1 MNVIDRVESAKH
13 TLTGS
18 GIGKAVSKATSH
30 EIIGPKRKHVD
41 YIQNSLQ
48 ATNISIP
55 EVADM
60 LFERCSNSSWVVVF
74 KSLVTS
80 HHLMANA
87 NERFIQ
93 YIASRQTPWMLQT
106 FLDKGGVQGYDMSH
120 AIRRYSSYLAEKAY
134 AYRQMG
140 YDFCRVVRG
149 KESGVLRNM
158 DSAKVLKALP
168 CIQALID
175 SLITTEITS
184 NDLTNGVITA
194 AFMLLFKDLIR
205 LFACYNDGIINLLEK
220 YFQMKKNDC
229 KSALEIYKRFLSRM
243 ERVSEF
249 LKTAEDAGID
259 KGDIP
264 DLAKAPSSL
273 LDALEQHLTS
283 LEKGKNSAPPSKPLT
298 LATFNA
304 DTSINTFSHQPKT
317 TNTPTSTAE
326 DDYIREQKRMLEE
339 FEKKKQEKQQG
350 SEQRST
356 VPNPLNLPA
365 PTTKHHSTT
374 ILSQQ
379 ITFTKMTTNPS
390 AVNGTTATASST
402 KPSDDLLMLSANTTP
417 SLPFQ
422 NQNNFN
428 ANFNN
433 TSAFGSNDMFGNNT
447 VDFSNAF
454 NTSGTVGGTPN
465 LMDDLLVPEK
475 QNQQSVNNTS
485 NETVRM
491 SGDLDQGL
499 QRMAQSLDGL
509 NINQST
515 MTATAQKG
523 HQWNPQ
529 RGTRL
534 TGGNNYQMR
543 GVALSTLPPMSQPGM
558 LGMMQNPMMY
568 NQQYRMPVMQQQQQ
582 QQQPYYGM
590 QQRPQMNMMQGNTGM
605 YNNNPMNFN
614 MMSTQEQ
621 QQQNSMMS
629 NNLFK

>member
-140 YDFCRVVRG
+140 YDFCRVARG

-158 DSAKVLKALP
+158 DSTKVLKALP

-175 SLITTEITS
+175 SLIATEITS

-220 YFQMKKNDC
+220 YFEMKKNDC

-273 LDALEQHLTS
+273 LDALEQHLIS
-283 LEKGKNSAPPSKPLT
+283 LEKGKSSAPPSKPLT
-298 LATFNA
+298 LAIFNA
-304 DTSINTFSHQPKT
+304 DTSINTFSHQPTT

-326 DDYIREQKRMLEE
+326 DDYIREQKRMLEK
-339 FEKKKQEKQQG
+339 FEKKKQGKQQG
-350 SEQRST
+350 SEQSST
-356 VPNPLNLPA
+356 VPNPLNPPA
-365 PTTKHHSTT
+365 PNAKHHPTT
-374 ILSQQ
+374 PLSQQ

-390 AVNGTTATASST
+390 AVNGSTAAASSA

-422 NQNNFN
+422 NQNTFN

-433 TSAFGSNDMFGNNT
+433 TSAFGSNDMFGNKT
-447 VDFSNAF
+447 VDFNNAF

-475 QNQQSVNNTS
+475 QNQQSFNNAS

-491 SGDLDQGL
+491 PGDLDQGL
-499 QRMAQSLDGL
+499 QKMAQSLDGL

-515 MTATAQKG
+515 MTTTTQKG

-529 RGTRL
+529 KGTRL
-534 TGGNNYQMR
+534 TGGNNYQIR

-568 NQQYRMPVMQQQQQ
+568 NQQYRMPGIQQ

-590 QQRPQMNMMQGNTGM
+590 QQMPQMNMMQGNAGM

-614 MMSTQEQ
+614 MMSTQQQQQ

-629 NNLFK
+629 NLFK